1 MCKQPLGPH
10 YSPRDAYSPTLV
22 SLGSRGIGS
31 RPMTPMTPAFPK
43 PLKLNKHNRYGHCQV

>member
-1 MCKQPLGPH
+1 MCKQPLVSH

-43 PLKLNKHNRYGHCQV
+43 PLKLNKHNHYGHCQV

>member
-31 RPMTPMTPAFPK
+31 RPMTPAFPK